1 MTARVGWVAFLAA
14 LHVTASLHAQ
24 AAVASPASAPKPD
37 EPRAFIACPIYRD
50 TDAGR
55 KSGCWLADDPS
66 SGIRYDITLGPVKPQ
81 VGRMV
86 LVEGITSV
94 ESSTPCGG
102 NVLTPVRIAVLAD
115 LCPRTQLPA
124 DGYPGRP
131 YKSPSE
137 QLRPA
142 SEPRALPPPPY
153 DTRVFTIDFE
163 FGRDFL
169 NYQYAELILE
179 KIWLYAE
186 ASHAAK
192 ISVDGFAATEALRVG
207 TRTVREPA
215 SLAEARAN
223 MVAEALR
230 RLGVPESS
238 LQITWHTAPA
248 PSTDL
253 EAGKLPEPSKR
264 RVVITVSPRSGA

>member
-1 MTARVGWVAFLAA
+1 
-14 LHVTASLHAQ
+14 LHS
-24 AAVASPASAPKPD
+24 AAVAQAQTATTTPNAGSA
-37 EPRAFIACPIYRD
+37 RTFVACPIYRD

-81 VGRMV
+81 VGRAV

-94 ESSTPCGG
+94 ETTTPCGG
-102 NVLTPVRIAVLAD
+102 RVLTPIRTSVLAEP
-115 LCPRTQLPA
+115 CARTIVPA

-142 SEPRALPPPPY
+142 SEPRTSPPPPY
-153 DTRVFTIDFE
+153 DERVFTIYFE
-163 FGRDFL
+163 FGHEFL
-169 NYQYAELILE
+169 SYQYAELILE
-179 KIWLYAE
+179 KISLYAK
-186 ASHAAK
+186 ASQAQLVQ
-192 ISVDGFAATEALRVG
+192 IEGFAATDPVWVGARVLL
-207 TRTVREPA
+207 EPA

-230 RLGVPESS
+230 RLGVPQTS
-238 LQITWHTAPA
+238 LQVASHTAPK
-248 PSTDL
+248 STSDL
-253 EAGKLPEPSKR
+253 EAGQLPEASKR
-264 RVVITVSPRSGA
+264 RVVITVKP